1 MITPNDLNNYLT
13 KEQID
18 RIYDVFAFEDD
29 EEIEAAWYE
38 NGQLYVDYNSPD
50 GGNVYQPSMD
60 TPEDQAKLKYILTG
74 QK

>member
-18 RIYDVFAFEDD
+18 RIYDVFVFEDD

>member
-18 RIYDVFAFEDD
+18 RIYDVFVFEDD

-60 TPEDQAKLKYILTG
+60 TPEDQAKLKYIITG